1 MMTHDDFFYVHSQN
15 IHENHVSL
23 EERESSHLIK
33 VMRCK
38 KNDLFWAV
46 DGNGF
51 VYECKITIADKKKTT
66 ADIVKKLADFGES
79 TSQVTV
85 AVGIPKKHRFEWI
98 IEKGTELGVSTF
110 TPLRTKRTIANE
122 KSIKYD
128 RLNNIIISSC
138 KQCKRSKF
146 PTLRPV
152 QSFKYFCEHS
162 GQFDIKFIAHEKAA
176 ASTINNLLQALP
188 KQAQIH
194 SACLCIGP
202 EGGFTE
208 EEVQFAVQNGF
219 QPITFGVRRLR
230 TETAAIVGAT
240 IILNALGELQ

>member
-1 MMTHDDFFYVHSQN
+1 MTHDDFFYVLPQN
-15 IHENHVSL
+15 IHGNNVSL

-38 KNDLFWAV
+38 KNDLFWAI

-51 VYECKITIADKKKTT
+51 VYECKITIADKKKTI
-66 ADIVKKLADFGES
+66 ADIVRKLADFGEP
-79 TSQVTV
+79 TFQITV
-85 AVGIPKKHRFEWI
+85 AVGIPKKHKFEWI
-98 IEKGTELGVSTF
+98 LEKGTELGVSAF
-110 TPLRTKRTIANE
+110 TPLRTKRTTANE

-146 PTLRPV
+146 PTLGSV

-162 GQFDIKFIAHEKAA
+162 GQFDIKFIAHEKTTTSTIDNLLR
-176 ASTINNLLQALP
+176 ASTKPPEIR
-188 KQAQIH
+188 
-194 SACLCIGP
+194 SVCLCVGP

-208 EEVQFAVQNGF
+208 EEVQFAVKNGF

-240 IILNALGELQ
+240 IILNTLGELQ